1 MEKYEIPK
9 EIGEMM
15 FGLLS
20 PDYIRQMSVAKIV
33 TPDTYDEDGYPID
46 GGLMDPR
53 LGVIDPGLVCK
64 TCGGRIGECP
74 GHFGHIELA
83 KPVIHIGFAKTIY
96 KILKAVCPHC
106 GRVAIS
112 ETKRKEILE
121 KMEKLERDGGNKW
134 EVCEEVY
141 KEASKITVCPH
152 CGEMKYDIKFEK
164 PTTYYK
170 IDGNEEKTLTPSDV
184 REILEKIP
192 DEDCILLGINPEVA
206 RPEWMV
212 LTVLP
217 VPPVTV
223 RPSITLDT
231 GERSEDD
238 LTHKLVDIIRI
249 NNRLEENIEG
259 GAPNLIIEDLW
270 NLLQYHINT
279 YFDNEAPGIPPA
291 KHRSGRPLKTLA
303 QRLKGKEGRFRYNL
317 AGKRVNFSS
326 RTVISPDPCLSV
338 NEVGVP
344 EIIAK
349 ELTVPEKVTKYNIE
363 RIRKLLRNGSE
374 KHPGVNYVIRKMIGR
389 DGTEQEYKVKV
400 TEGNKEFWAENIK
413 EGDIVERHLMD
424 GDIVLYNRQPSL
436 HRMSIMAHRVRVL
449 PYRTFRHNLC
459 VCVDGDTTVLLDG
472 KLIKIKDL
480 EDKWKDVKVL
490 TSDNLNPKLT
500 ALSNYWKLKA
510 DEYGKKIYKIKTEL
524 GREIIA
530 TEDHPFYTTN
540 GKKRCGDLKVDDEL
554 IIYPNDFPM
563 FEDDNRV
570 IVNEEKIKKVIDDIG
585 GTYKNKVINELKD
598 RKLIPL
604 TYNDQKASILARIVG
619 HVMGDGSLIINNKNS
634 RVVFRGDIEDLKT
647 IKEDLKEL
655 GYDGEEIKLH
665 EGETEIT
672 DYNGRKRII
681 KGKCYSFEVRKKSLC
696 ILLKALGCVDG
707 DKTKKMYGIPNWIK
721 TAPKYIKKEFLSAY
735 FGSEL
740 TTPKIR
746 NHGTSFKELT
756 FKIAK
761 IEEIFDEDRFI
772 KDIKE
777 MLKEFGIELK
787 VRVEEGNLRKDGYK
801 TKVYVASIYN
811 HKEFF
816 GRIGYTY
823 ANKKETL
830 ARYAYEYLLTKEKYL
845 KDRNIK
851 KLENNTKFITFD
863 EFIKEK
869 CLKNGFVKEKI
880 VSIEETKVDYV
891 YDITTTSETHNFI
904 ANGFLTGNCPPYN
917 ADFDGDE
924 MNLHVPQSEEARAEA
939 EALMLVEKHIL
950 SPRFGGPIIGA
961 IHDFISGA
969 YLLTSNYFTKDE
981 ATLILRSGG
990 IKDELWEPDK
1000 VENGIP
1006 LYSGKKIFS
1015 KALPKGLNLRYKA
1028 KICKKCDVCKK
1039 ENCEY
1044 DAYVVIKDGEL
1055 IKGVIDKNG
1064 YGSEAGLILH
1074 TIVKEFGPEAGRKF
1088 LDSSTKMAIRAIML
1102 RGFTTGIDDE
1112 DLPEEALKEIEKV
1125 LDEAEEKVNEIIE
1138 KYKRG
1143 ELELLPGLDLE
1154 ESREAHINNVLREAR
1169 DKAGKIAEKHLG
1181 MDNHAVIM
1189 ALTGARGNIL
1199 NLTQMAACLGQQSVR
1214 GRRIFRGYRGRV
1226 LPHFEKGDLGARS
1239 HGFVRSSYKKGLSPT
1254 EFFFH
1259 AMGGREGLVDQ
1270 AVRTAQSG
1278 YMQRRL
1284 INALQDLK
1292 TEFDETVRDSRGI
1305 MIQFKYGEDGVDPT
1319 LADRGKAVN
1328 ISRIIDKVKMRYNK

>member
-1 MEKYEIPK
+1 MERYEIPK
-9 EIGEMM
+9 EIGEIM

-46 GGLMDPR
+46 GGLMDTR

-106 GRVAIS
+106 GKVAIS

-141 KEASKITVCPH
+141 KEASKVTICPH
-152 CGEMKYDIKFEK
+152 CGEIKYDIKYEK
-164 PTTYYK
+164 PTTYYR

-192 DEDCILLGINPEVA
+192 DEDCILLGLNPEVA

-223 RPSITLDT
+223 RPSITLET

-270 NLLQYHINT
+270 NLLQYHVNT

-326 RTVISPDPCLSV
+326 RTVISPDPCLSI

-344 EIIAK
+344 EVVAK

-363 RIRKLLRNGSE
+363 RIRKLLKNGSE
-374 KHPGVNYVIRKMIGR
+374 KHPGVNYVIRKMVGR
-389 DGTEQEYKVKV
+389 DGTEQEFKVKI
-400 TEGNKEFWAENIK
+400 TESNKDFWAENIR

-459 VCVDGDTTVLLDG
+459 V
-472 KLIKIKDL
+472 
-480 EDKWKDVKVL
+480 
-490 TSDNLNPKLT
+490 
-500 ALSNYWKLKA
+500 
-510 DEYGKKIYKIKTEL
+510 
-524 GREIIA
+524 
-530 TEDHPFYTTN
+530 
-540 GKKRCGDLKVDDEL
+540 
-554 IIYPNDFPM
+554 
-563 FEDDNRV
+563 
-570 IVNEEKIKKVIDDIG
+570 
-585 GTYKNKVINELKD
+585 
-598 RKLIPL
+598 
-604 TYNDQKASILARIVG
+604 
-619 HVMGDGSLIINNKNS
+619 
-634 RVVFRGDIEDLKT
+634 
-647 IKEDLKEL
+647 
-655 GYDGEEIKLH
+655 
-665 EGETEIT
+665 
-672 DYNGRKRII
+672 
-681 KGKCYSFEVRKKSLC
+681 
-696 ILLKALGCVDG
+696 
-707 DKTKKMYGIPNWIK
+707 
-721 TAPKYIKKEFLSAY
+721 
-735 FGSEL
+735 
-740 TTPKIR
+740 
-746 NHGTSFKELT
+746 
-756 FKIAK
+756 
-761 IEEIFDEDRFI
+761 
-772 KDIKE
+772 
-777 MLKEFGIELK
+777 
-787 VRVEEGNLRKDGYK
+787 
-801 TKVYVASIYN
+801 
-811 HKEFF
+811 
-816 GRIGYTY
+816 
-823 ANKKETL
+823 
-830 ARYAYEYLLTKEKYL
+830 
-845 KDRNIK
+845 
-851 KLENNTKFITFD
+851 
-863 EFIKEK
+863 
-869 CLKNGFVKEKI
+869 
-880 VSIEETKVDYV
+880 
-891 YDITTTSETHNFI
+891 
-904 ANGFLTGNCPPYN
+904 CPPYN

-1000 VENGIP
+1000 IENGVP

-1028 KICKKCDVCKK
+1028 KICRKCDVCKK
-1039 ENCEY
+1039 EECEY

-1064 YGSEAGLILH
+1064 YGAEAGLILH

-1088 LDSSTKMAIRAIML
+1088 LDSATKMAIRAVML

-1125 LDEAEEKVNEIIE
+1125 LDEAEEKVKEIIE
-1138 KYKRG
+1138 KYERG
-1143 ELELLPGLDLE
+1143 ELELLPGLNLE
-1154 ESREAHINNVLREAR
+1154 ESREAYISNVLREAR
-1169 DKAGKIAEKHLG
+1169 DKAGAIAERYLG
-1181 MDNHAVIM
+1181 LDNHAVIM
-1189 ALTGARGNIL
+1189 AVTGARGNIL

-1214 GRRIFRGYRGRV
+1214 GKRIFRGYRGRV
-1226 LPHFEKGDLGARS
+1226 LPHFEKGSLDAKS

-1292 TEFDETVRDSRGI
+1292 TEFDGTVRDSRGI
-1305 MIQFKYGEDGVDPT
+1305 MIQFRYGEDGIDPM
-1319 LADRGKAVN
+1319 LADRGKSVN
-1328 ISRIIDKVKMRYNK
+1328 IDRIIDKVKMKYNK

>member
-1 MEKYEIPK
+1 
-9 EIGEMM
+9 M

-46 GGLMDPR
+46 GGLMDTR

-106 GRVAIS
+106 GKVAIS

-141 KEASKITVCPH
+141 KEASKVTICPH
-152 CGEMKYDIKFEK
+152 CGEIKYDIKYEK
-164 PTTYYK
+164 PTTYYR

-192 DEDCILLGINPEVA
+192 DEDCILLGLNPEVA

-223 RPSITLDT
+223 RPSITLET

-270 NLLQYHINT
+270 NLLQYHVNT

-326 RTVISPDPCLSV
+326 RTVISPDPCLSI

-344 EIIAK
+344 EVVAK

-363 RIRKLLRNGSE
+363 RIRKLLKNGSE
-374 KHPGVNYVIRKMIGR
+374 KHPGVNYVIRKMVGR
-389 DGTEQEYKVKV
+389 DGTEQEFKVKI
-400 TEGNKEFWAENIK
+400 TESNKDFWAENIR

-459 VCVDGDTTVLLDG
+459 V
-472 KLIKIKDL
+472 
-480 EDKWKDVKVL
+480 
-490 TSDNLNPKLT
+490 
-500 ALSNYWKLKA
+500 
-510 DEYGKKIYKIKTEL
+510 
-524 GREIIA
+524 
-530 TEDHPFYTTN
+530 
-540 GKKRCGDLKVDDEL
+540 
-554 IIYPNDFPM
+554 
-563 FEDDNRV
+563 
-570 IVNEEKIKKVIDDIG
+570 
-585 GTYKNKVINELKD
+585 
-598 RKLIPL
+598 
-604 TYNDQKASILARIVG
+604 
-619 HVMGDGSLIINNKNS
+619 
-634 RVVFRGDIEDLKT
+634 
-647 IKEDLKEL
+647 
-655 GYDGEEIKLH
+655 
-665 EGETEIT
+665 
-672 DYNGRKRII
+672 
-681 KGKCYSFEVRKKSLC
+681 
-696 ILLKALGCVDG
+696 
-707 DKTKKMYGIPNWIK
+707 
-721 TAPKYIKKEFLSAY
+721 
-735 FGSEL
+735 
-740 TTPKIR
+740 
-746 NHGTSFKELT
+746 
-756 FKIAK
+756 
-761 IEEIFDEDRFI
+761 
-772 KDIKE
+772 
-777 MLKEFGIELK
+777 
-787 VRVEEGNLRKDGYK
+787 
-801 TKVYVASIYN
+801 
-811 HKEFF
+811 
-816 GRIGYTY
+816 
-823 ANKKETL
+823 
-830 ARYAYEYLLTKEKYL
+830 
-845 KDRNIK
+845 
-851 KLENNTKFITFD
+851 
-863 EFIKEK
+863 
-869 CLKNGFVKEKI
+869 
-880 VSIEETKVDYV
+880 
-891 YDITTTSETHNFI
+891 
-904 ANGFLTGNCPPYN
+904 CPPYN

-1000 VENGIP
+1000 IENGVP

-1028 KICKKCDVCKK
+1028 KICRKCDVCKK
-1039 ENCEY
+1039 EECEY

-1064 YGSEAGLILH
+1064 YGAEAGLILH

-1088 LDSSTKMAIRAIML
+1088 LDSATKMAIRAVML

-1125 LDEAEEKVNEIIE
+1125 LDEAEEKVKEIIE
-1138 KYKRG
+1138 KYERG
-1143 ELELLPGLDLE
+1143 ELELLPGLNLE
-1154 ESREAHINNVLREAR
+1154 ESREAYISNVLREAR
-1169 DKAGKIAEKHLG
+1169 DKAGAIAERYLG
-1181 MDNHAVIM
+1181 LDNHAVIM
-1189 ALTGARGNIL
+1189 AVTGARGNIL

-1214 GRRIFRGYRGRV
+1214 GKRIFRGYRGRV
-1226 LPHFEKGDLGARS
+1226 LPHFEKGSLDAKS

-1292 TEFDETVRDSRGI
+1292 TEFDGTVRDSRGI
-1305 MIQFKYGEDGVDPT
+1305 MIQFRYGEDGIDPM
-1319 LADRGKAVN
+1319 LADRGKSVN
-1328 ISRIIDKVKMRYNK
+1328 IDRIIDKVKMKYNK

>member
-9 EIGEMM
+9 ELGEIM

-20 PDYIRQMSVAKIV
+20 PDYIRQMSVAKII
-33 TPDTYDEDGYPID
+33 TPDTYDEDGYPIE

-96 KILKAVCPHC
+96 NILKAVCPHC
-106 GRVAIS
+106 GKVVIP
-112 ETKRKEILE
+112 ENKRKEILE

-134 EVCEEVY
+134 EVCDEVY
-141 KEASKITVCPH
+141 KEASKVTICPY
-152 CGEMKYDIKFEK
+152 CGEVKYDIKYEK

-170 IDGNEEKTLTPSDV
+170 IEDKEEKVLTPSDV

-192 DEDCILLGINPEVA
+192 DEDCILLGLNPETT

-223 RPSITLDT
+223 RPSITLET

-270 NLLQYHINT
+270 NLLQYHVNT

-317 AGKRVNFSS
+317 AGKRVNFSA
-326 RTVISPDPCLSV
+326 RTVISPDPCLSI

-344 EIIAK
+344 EVIAK
-349 ELTVPEKVTKYNIE
+349 ELTVPEKVTKFNIE
-363 RIRKLLRNGSE
+363 RIKKLLKNGSN
-374 KHPGVNYVIRKMIGR
+374 KHPGVNYVIRKMIGK
-389 DGTEQEYKVKV
+389 DGKEHEYRVKITEN
-400 TEGNKEFWAENIK
+400 NKDFWVENIR
-413 EGDIVERHLMD
+413 EGDVVERHLMD

-436 HRMSIMAHRVRVL
+436 HRMSIMGHKVRVL

-459 VCVDGDTTVLLDG
+459 V
-472 KLIKIKDL
+472 
-480 EDKWKDVKVL
+480 
-490 TSDNLNPKLT
+490 
-500 ALSNYWKLKA
+500 
-510 DEYGKKIYKIKTEL
+510 
-524 GREIIA
+524 
-530 TEDHPFYTTN
+530 
-540 GKKRCGDLKVDDEL
+540 
-554 IIYPNDFPM
+554 
-563 FEDDNRV
+563 
-570 IVNEEKIKKVIDDIG
+570 
-585 GTYKNKVINELKD
+585 
-598 RKLIPL
+598 
-604 TYNDQKASILARIVG
+604 
-619 HVMGDGSLIINNKNS
+619 
-634 RVVFRGDIEDLKT
+634 
-647 IKEDLKEL
+647 
-655 GYDGEEIKLH
+655 
-665 EGETEIT
+665 
-672 DYNGRKRII
+672 
-681 KGKCYSFEVRKKSLC
+681 
-696 ILLKALGCVDG
+696 
-707 DKTKKMYGIPNWIK
+707 
-721 TAPKYIKKEFLSAY
+721 
-735 FGSEL
+735 
-740 TTPKIR
+740 
-746 NHGTSFKELT
+746 
-756 FKIAK
+756 
-761 IEEIFDEDRFI
+761 
-772 KDIKE
+772 
-777 MLKEFGIELK
+777 
-787 VRVEEGNLRKDGYK
+787 
-801 TKVYVASIYN
+801 
-811 HKEFF
+811 
-816 GRIGYTY
+816 
-823 ANKKETL
+823 
-830 ARYAYEYLLTKEKYL
+830 
-845 KDRNIK
+845 
-851 KLENNTKFITFD
+851 
-863 EFIKEK
+863 
-869 CLKNGFVKEKI
+869 
-880 VSIEETKVDYV
+880 
-891 YDITTTSETHNFI
+891 
-904 ANGFLTGNCPPYN
+904 CPPYN

-924 MNLHVPQSEEARAEA
+924 MNLHVPQSEESRAEA
-939 EALMLVEKHIL
+939 ESLMLVEKHIL

-969 YLLTSNYFTKDE
+969 YILTSNYFTKDE

-990 IKDELWEPDK
+990 IKEELWEPDK
-1000 VENGIP
+1000 IENGVP

-1028 KICKKCDVCKK
+1028 KICRKCDVCKK

-1055 IKGVIDKNG
+1055 VKGVIDKNG
-1064 YGSEAGLILH
+1064 YGAEAGLILH

-1088 LDSSTKMAIRAIML
+1088 LDSTTKMAIRAIML

-1125 LDEAEEKVNEIIE
+1125 LDEAEKKVKEIIE
-1138 KYKRG
+1138 KYERG

-1154 ESREAHINNVLREAR
+1154 ESREAYINNVLREAR
-1169 DKAGKIAEKHLG
+1169 DKAGQIAEKYLG

-1189 ALTGARGNIL
+1189 AVTGARGNIL
-1199 NLTQMAACLGQQSVR
+1199 NITQMAACLGQQSVR

-1226 LPHFEKGDLGARS
+1226 LPHFEKGSLDARS

-1292 TEFDETVRDSRGI
+1292 TEFDGVVRDSRGI
-1305 MIQFKYGEDGVDPT
+1305 IIQFKYGEDGVDPM
-1319 LADRGKAVN
+1319 LADRGKSVN
-1328 ISRIIDKVKMRYNK
+1328 IDRIIDKIKMKYNK

>member
-9 EIGEMM
+9 ELGEIM

-20 PDYIRQMSVAKIV
+20 PDYIRQMSVAKII
-33 TPDTYDEDGYPID
+33 TPDTYDEDGYPIE

-96 KILKAVCPHC
+96 NILKAVCPHC
-106 GRVAIS
+106 GKVVIP
-112 ETKRKEILE
+112 ENKRKEILE
-121 KMEKLERDGGNKW
+121 KMEKLKRDGGNKW
-134 EVCEEVY
+134 EVCDEVY
-141 KEASKITVCPH
+141 KEASKVTICPY
-152 CGEMKYDIKFEK
+152 CGEVKYDIKYEK

-170 IDGNEEKTLTPSDV
+170 IEDKEEKVLTPSDV

-192 DEDCILLGINPEVA
+192 DEDCILLGLNPETT

-223 RPSITLDT
+223 RPSITLET

-270 NLLQYHINT
+270 NLLQYHVNT

-317 AGKRVNFSS
+317 AGKRVNFSA
-326 RTVISPDPCLSV
+326 RTVISPDPCLSI

-344 EIIAK
+344 EVIAK
-349 ELTVPEKVTKYNIE
+349 ELTVPEKVTKFNIE
-363 RIRKLLRNGSE
+363 RIKKLLKNGSN
-374 KHPGVNYVIRKMIGR
+374 KHPGVNYVIRKMIGK
-389 DGTEQEYKVKV
+389 DGKEHEYRVKITEN
-400 TEGNKEFWAENIK
+400 NKDFWVENIR
-413 EGDIVERHLMD
+413 EGDVVERHLMD

-436 HRMSIMAHRVRVL
+436 HRMSIMGHKVRVL

-459 VCVDGDTTVLLDG
+459 V
-472 KLIKIKDL
+472 
-480 EDKWKDVKVL
+480 
-490 TSDNLNPKLT
+490 
-500 ALSNYWKLKA
+500 
-510 DEYGKKIYKIKTEL
+510 
-524 GREIIA
+524 
-530 TEDHPFYTTN
+530 
-540 GKKRCGDLKVDDEL
+540 
-554 IIYPNDFPM
+554 
-563 FEDDNRV
+563 
-570 IVNEEKIKKVIDDIG
+570 
-585 GTYKNKVINELKD
+585 
-598 RKLIPL
+598 
-604 TYNDQKASILARIVG
+604 
-619 HVMGDGSLIINNKNS
+619 
-634 RVVFRGDIEDLKT
+634 
-647 IKEDLKEL
+647 
-655 GYDGEEIKLH
+655 
-665 EGETEIT
+665 
-672 DYNGRKRII
+672 
-681 KGKCYSFEVRKKSLC
+681 
-696 ILLKALGCVDG
+696 
-707 DKTKKMYGIPNWIK
+707 
-721 TAPKYIKKEFLSAY
+721 
-735 FGSEL
+735 
-740 TTPKIR
+740 
-746 NHGTSFKELT
+746 
-756 FKIAK
+756 
-761 IEEIFDEDRFI
+761 
-772 KDIKE
+772 
-777 MLKEFGIELK
+777 
-787 VRVEEGNLRKDGYK
+787 
-801 TKVYVASIYN
+801 
-811 HKEFF
+811 
-816 GRIGYTY
+816 
-823 ANKKETL
+823 
-830 ARYAYEYLLTKEKYL
+830 
-845 KDRNIK
+845 
-851 KLENNTKFITFD
+851 
-863 EFIKEK
+863 
-869 CLKNGFVKEKI
+869 
-880 VSIEETKVDYV
+880 
-891 YDITTTSETHNFI
+891 
-904 ANGFLTGNCPPYN
+904 CPPYN

-924 MNLHVPQSEEARAEA
+924 MNLHVPQSEESRAEA
-939 EALMLVEKHIL
+939 ESLMLVEKHIL

-969 YLLTSNYFTKDE
+969 YILTSNYFTKDE

-990 IKDELWEPDK
+990 IKEELWEPDK
-1000 VENGIP
+1000 IENGVP

-1028 KICKKCDVCKK
+1028 KICRKCDVCKK

-1055 IKGVIDKNG
+1055 VKGVIDKNG
-1064 YGSEAGLILH
+1064 YGAEAGLILH
-1074 TIVKEFGPEAGRKF
+1074 TIVKEFGPEVGRKF
-1088 LDSSTKMAIRAIML
+1088 LDSTTKMAIRAIML

-1125 LDEAEEKVNEIIE
+1125 LDEAEKKVKEIIE
-1138 KYKRG
+1138 KYERG

-1154 ESREAHINNVLREAR
+1154 ESREAYINNVLREAR
-1169 DKAGKIAEKHLG
+1169 DKAGQIAEKYLG

-1189 ALTGARGNIL
+1189 AVTGARGNIL
-1199 NLTQMAACLGQQSVR
+1199 NITQMAACLGQQSVR

-1226 LPHFEKGDLGARS
+1226 LPHFEKGSLDARS

-1292 TEFDETVRDSRGI
+1292 TEFDGVVRDSRGI
-1305 MIQFKYGEDGVDPT
+1305 IIQFKYGEDGVDPM
-1319 LADRGKAVN
+1319 LADRGKSVN
-1328 ISRIIDKVKMRYNK
+1328 IDRIIDKIKMKYNK

>member
-1 MEKYEIPK
+1 MERYEIPK
-9 EIGEMM
+9 EIGEIM

-46 GGLMDPR
+46 GGLMDTR

-112 ETKRKEILE
+112 ETKRREILE

-141 KEASKITVCPH
+141 KEASKVTICPH
-152 CGEMKYDIKFEK
+152 CGEIKYDIKFEK
-164 PTTYYK
+164 PTTYYR

-192 DEDCILLGINPEVA
+192 DEDCILLGLNPEVA

-223 RPSITLDT
+223 RPSITLET

-270 NLLQYHINT
+270 NLLQYHVNT

-326 RTVISPDPCLSV
+326 RTVISPDPCLSI

-344 EIIAK
+344 EIVAK
-349 ELTVPEKVTKYNIE
+349 ELTVPEKVTKYNID
-363 RIRKLLRNGSE
+363 RIRKLLKNGPN

-389 DGTEQEYKVKV
+389 DGTEQEYKVKI
-400 TEGNKEFWAENIK
+400 TESNKDFWAENIR

-459 VCVDGDTTVLLDG
+459 V
-472 KLIKIKDL
+472 
-480 EDKWKDVKVL
+480 
-490 TSDNLNPKLT
+490 
-500 ALSNYWKLKA
+500 
-510 DEYGKKIYKIKTEL
+510 
-524 GREIIA
+524 
-530 TEDHPFYTTN
+530 
-540 GKKRCGDLKVDDEL
+540 
-554 IIYPNDFPM
+554 
-563 FEDDNRV
+563 
-570 IVNEEKIKKVIDDIG
+570 
-585 GTYKNKVINELKD
+585 
-598 RKLIPL
+598 
-604 TYNDQKASILARIVG
+604 
-619 HVMGDGSLIINNKNS
+619 
-634 RVVFRGDIEDLKT
+634 
-647 IKEDLKEL
+647 
-655 GYDGEEIKLH
+655 
-665 EGETEIT
+665 
-672 DYNGRKRII
+672 
-681 KGKCYSFEVRKKSLC
+681 
-696 ILLKALGCVDG
+696 
-707 DKTKKMYGIPNWIK
+707 
-721 TAPKYIKKEFLSAY
+721 
-735 FGSEL
+735 
-740 TTPKIR
+740 
-746 NHGTSFKELT
+746 
-756 FKIAK
+756 
-761 IEEIFDEDRFI
+761 
-772 KDIKE
+772 
-777 MLKEFGIELK
+777 
-787 VRVEEGNLRKDGYK
+787 
-801 TKVYVASIYN
+801 
-811 HKEFF
+811 
-816 GRIGYTY
+816 
-823 ANKKETL
+823 
-830 ARYAYEYLLTKEKYL
+830 
-845 KDRNIK
+845 
-851 KLENNTKFITFD
+851 
-863 EFIKEK
+863 
-869 CLKNGFVKEKI
+869 
-880 VSIEETKVDYV
+880 
-891 YDITTTSETHNFI
+891 
-904 ANGFLTGNCPPYN
+904 CPPYN

-1028 KICKKCDVCKK
+1028 KICRKCDECKK
-1039 ENCEY
+1039 EDCEY

-1064 YGSEAGLILH
+1064 YGAEAGLILH

-1088 LDSSTKMAIRAIML
+1088 LDSATKMAIRAVML

-1125 LDEAEEKVNEIIE
+1125 LDEAEEKVKEIIE
-1138 KYKRG
+1138 KYERG

-1154 ESREAHINNVLREAR
+1154 ESREAYINNILREAR
-1169 DKAGKIAEKHLG
+1169 DKAGAIAERYLG
-1181 MDNHAVIM
+1181 LDNHAVIM
-1189 ALTGARGNIL
+1189 AVTGARGNIL

-1226 LPHFEKGDLGARS
+1226 LPHFEKGSLDAKS
-1239 HGFVRSSYKKGLSPT
+1239 HGFVRSSYKRGLSPT

-1292 TEFDETVRDSRGI
+1292 AEFDGTVRDSRGI
-1305 MIQFKYGEDGVDPT
+1305 MIQFMYGEDGVDPM

-1328 ISRIIDKVKMRYNK
+1328 IDRIIDKVKMKYSK

>member
-9 EIGEMM
+9 ELGEIM

-20 PDYIRQMSVAKIV
+20 PDYIRQMSVAKII
-33 TPDTYDEDGYPID
+33 TPDTYDEDGYPIE

-96 KILKAVCPHC
+96 NILKAVCPHC
-106 GRVAIS
+106 GRVAIP
-112 ETKRKEILE
+112 ENKRREFLE

-134 EVCEEVY
+134 EVCDEVY
-141 KEASKITVCPH
+141 KEASKVTICPY
-152 CGEMKYDIKFEK
+152 CGEVKYEIKYEK
-164 PTTYYK
+164 PTTYYRIEDK
-170 IDGNEEKTLTPSDV
+170 EEKVLTPSDV

-192 DEDCILLGINPEVA
+192 DEDCILLGLNPETT

-223 RPSITLDT
+223 RPSITLET

-317 AGKRVNFSS
+317 AGKRVNFSA
-326 RTVISPDPCLSV
+326 RTVISPDPCLSI

-344 EIIAK
+344 EVIAK
-349 ELTVPEKVTKYNIE
+349 ELTVPEKVTKFNIE
-363 RIRKLLRNGSE
+363 KIKKLLKNGPN
-374 KHPGVNYVIRKMIGR
+374 KHPGVNYVIRKMIGK
-389 DGTEQEYKVKV
+389 DGKEHEFKVKI
-400 TEGNKEFWAENIK
+400 TESNKDFWIENIR

-436 HRMSIMAHRVRVL
+436 HRMSIMGHKVRVL

-459 VCVDGDTTVLLDG
+459 V
-472 KLIKIKDL
+472 
-480 EDKWKDVKVL
+480 
-490 TSDNLNPKLT
+490 
-500 ALSNYWKLKA
+500 
-510 DEYGKKIYKIKTEL
+510 
-524 GREIIA
+524 
-530 TEDHPFYTTN
+530 
-540 GKKRCGDLKVDDEL
+540 
-554 IIYPNDFPM
+554 
-563 FEDDNRV
+563 
-570 IVNEEKIKKVIDDIG
+570 
-585 GTYKNKVINELKD
+585 
-598 RKLIPL
+598 
-604 TYNDQKASILARIVG
+604 
-619 HVMGDGSLIINNKNS
+619 
-634 RVVFRGDIEDLKT
+634 
-647 IKEDLKEL
+647 
-655 GYDGEEIKLH
+655 
-665 EGETEIT
+665 
-672 DYNGRKRII
+672 
-681 KGKCYSFEVRKKSLC
+681 
-696 ILLKALGCVDG
+696 
-707 DKTKKMYGIPNWIK
+707 
-721 TAPKYIKKEFLSAY
+721 
-735 FGSEL
+735 
-740 TTPKIR
+740 
-746 NHGTSFKELT
+746 
-756 FKIAK
+756 
-761 IEEIFDEDRFI
+761 
-772 KDIKE
+772 
-777 MLKEFGIELK
+777 
-787 VRVEEGNLRKDGYK
+787 
-801 TKVYVASIYN
+801 
-811 HKEFF
+811 
-816 GRIGYTY
+816 
-823 ANKKETL
+823 
-830 ARYAYEYLLTKEKYL
+830 
-845 KDRNIK
+845 
-851 KLENNTKFITFD
+851 
-863 EFIKEK
+863 
-869 CLKNGFVKEKI
+869 
-880 VSIEETKVDYV
+880 
-891 YDITTTSETHNFI
+891 
-904 ANGFLTGNCPPYN
+904 CPPYN

-924 MNLHVPQSEEARAEA
+924 MNLHVPQSEESRAEA
-939 EALMLVEKHIL
+939 ESLMLVEKHIL

-969 YLLTSNYFTKDE
+969 YILTSNYFTKDE

-990 IKDELWEPDK
+990 IKEELWEPDK
-1000 VENGIP
+1000 IENGVP

-1028 KICKKCDVCKK
+1028 KICRKCDVCKK

-1055 IKGVIDKNG
+1055 VKGVIDKNG
-1064 YGSEAGLILH
+1064 YGAEAGLILH

-1088 LDSSTKMAIRAIML
+1088 LDSTTKMAIRAIML
-1102 RGFTTGIDDE
+1102 RGFSTGINDE
-1112 DLPEEALKEIEKV
+1112 DLPEDALKEIEKV
-1125 LDEAEEKVNEIIE
+1125 LDEAEKKVKEIIE
-1138 KYKRG
+1138 KYERG
-1143 ELELLPGLDLE
+1143 ELDLLPGLDLE
-1154 ESREAHINNVLREAR
+1154 ESREAYINNVLREAR
-1169 DKAGKIAEKHLG
+1169 DKAGQIAERYLG

-1189 ALTGARGNIL
+1189 AVTGARGNIL
-1199 NLTQMAACLGQQSVR
+1199 NITQMAACLGQQSVR

-1226 LPHFEKGDLGARS
+1226 LPHFEKGSLDARS

-1292 TEFDETVRDSRGI
+1292 TEFDGVVRDSRGI
-1305 MIQFKYGEDGVDPT
+1305 IIQFKYGEDGVDPM

-1328 ISRIIDKVKMRYNK
+1328 IDRIIDKIKMRYNK

>member
-1 MEKYEIPK
+1 MERYEIPK
-9 EIGEMM
+9 EIGEIM

-46 GGLMDPR
+46 GGLMDTR

-112 ETKRKEILE
+112 ETKRREILE

-141 KEASKITVCPH
+141 KEASKVTICPH
-152 CGEMKYDIKFEK
+152 CGEIKYDIKYEK
-164 PTTYYK
+164 PTTYYRV
-170 IDGNEEKTLTPSDV
+170 DGNEEKTLTPSDV

-192 DEDCILLGINPEVA
+192 DEDCILLGLNPEVA

-223 RPSITLDT
+223 RPSITLET

-270 NLLQYHINT
+270 NLLQYHVNT

-326 RTVISPDPCLSV
+326 RTVISPDPCLSI

-344 EIIAK
+344 EIVAK
-349 ELTVPEKVTKYNIE
+349 ELTVPEKVTKYNID
-363 RIRKLLRNGSE
+363 RIRKLLKNGPN

-389 DGTEQEYKVKV
+389 DGTEQEYKVKI
-400 TEGNKEFWAENIK
+400 TESNKDFWAENIR

-436 HRMSIMAHRVRVL
+436 HRMSIMAHRVKVL

-459 VCVDGDTTVLLDG
+459 V
-472 KLIKIKDL
+472 
-480 EDKWKDVKVL
+480 
-490 TSDNLNPKLT
+490 
-500 ALSNYWKLKA
+500 
-510 DEYGKKIYKIKTEL
+510 
-524 GREIIA
+524 
-530 TEDHPFYTTN
+530 
-540 GKKRCGDLKVDDEL
+540 
-554 IIYPNDFPM
+554 
-563 FEDDNRV
+563 
-570 IVNEEKIKKVIDDIG
+570 
-585 GTYKNKVINELKD
+585 
-598 RKLIPL
+598 
-604 TYNDQKASILARIVG
+604 
-619 HVMGDGSLIINNKNS
+619 
-634 RVVFRGDIEDLKT
+634 
-647 IKEDLKEL
+647 
-655 GYDGEEIKLH
+655 
-665 EGETEIT
+665 
-672 DYNGRKRII
+672 
-681 KGKCYSFEVRKKSLC
+681 
-696 ILLKALGCVDG
+696 
-707 DKTKKMYGIPNWIK
+707 
-721 TAPKYIKKEFLSAY
+721 
-735 FGSEL
+735 
-740 TTPKIR
+740 
-746 NHGTSFKELT
+746 
-756 FKIAK
+756 
-761 IEEIFDEDRFI
+761 
-772 KDIKE
+772 
-777 MLKEFGIELK
+777 
-787 VRVEEGNLRKDGYK
+787 
-801 TKVYVASIYN
+801 
-811 HKEFF
+811 
-816 GRIGYTY
+816 
-823 ANKKETL
+823 
-830 ARYAYEYLLTKEKYL
+830 
-845 KDRNIK
+845 
-851 KLENNTKFITFD
+851 
-863 EFIKEK
+863 
-869 CLKNGFVKEKI
+869 
-880 VSIEETKVDYV
+880 
-891 YDITTTSETHNFI
+891 
-904 ANGFLTGNCPPYN
+904 CPPYN

-969 YLLTSNYFTKDE
+969 YLLTSEYFTKDE

-1028 KICKKCDVCKK
+1028 KICRKCDECKK
-1039 ENCEY
+1039 EDCEY

-1064 YGSEAGLILH
+1064 YGAEAGLILH
-1074 TIVKEFGPEAGRKF
+1074 TIVKEFGPEAGRRF
-1088 LDSSTKMAIRAIML
+1088 LDSATKMAIRAVML

-1125 LDEAEEKVNEIIE
+1125 LDEAEEKVKEIIE
-1138 KYKRG
+1138 KYERG

-1154 ESREAHINNVLREAR
+1154 ESREAYINNVLREAR
-1169 DKAGKIAEKHLG
+1169 DKAGAIAERYLG
-1181 MDNHAVIM
+1181 LDNHAVIM
-1189 ALTGARGNIL
+1189 AVTGARGNIL

-1226 LPHFEKGDLGARS
+1226 LPHFEKGSLDAKS
-1239 HGFVRSSYKKGLSPT
+1239 HGFVRSSYKRGLSPT

-1292 TEFDETVRDSRGI
+1292 TEFDGTVRDSRGI
-1305 MIQFKYGEDGVDPT
+1305 MIQFRYGEDGVDPM

-1328 ISRIIDKVKMRYNK
+1328 IDRIIDKVKMKYKK

>member
-1 MEKYEIPK
+1 MLMEKYEIPK
-9 EIGEMM
+9 EIGEIM

-46 GGLMDPR
+46 GGLMDTR

-141 KEASKITVCPH
+141 KEASKVTICPH
-152 CGEMKYDIKFEK
+152 CGEIKYDIKFEK
-164 PTTYYK
+164 PTTYYR

-192 DEDCILLGINPEVA
+192 DEDCILLGLNPEVA

-223 RPSITLDT
+223 RPSITLET

-270 NLLQYHINT
+270 NLLQYHVNT

-326 RTVISPDPCLSV
+326 RTVISPDPCLSI

-344 EIIAK
+344 EIVAK

-363 RIRKLLRNGSE
+363 RIRQLLRNGSE

-389 DGTEQEYKVKV
+389 DGVEQEYKVKI
-400 TEGNKEFWAENIK
+400 TESNKDFWAENIK

-459 VCVDGDTTVLLDG
+459 V
-472 KLIKIKDL
+472 
-480 EDKWKDVKVL
+480 
-490 TSDNLNPKLT
+490 
-500 ALSNYWKLKA
+500 
-510 DEYGKKIYKIKTEL
+510 
-524 GREIIA
+524 
-530 TEDHPFYTTN
+530 
-540 GKKRCGDLKVDDEL
+540 
-554 IIYPNDFPM
+554 
-563 FEDDNRV
+563 
-570 IVNEEKIKKVIDDIG
+570 
-585 GTYKNKVINELKD
+585 
-598 RKLIPL
+598 
-604 TYNDQKASILARIVG
+604 
-619 HVMGDGSLIINNKNS
+619 
-634 RVVFRGDIEDLKT
+634 
-647 IKEDLKEL
+647 
-655 GYDGEEIKLH
+655 
-665 EGETEIT
+665 
-672 DYNGRKRII
+672 
-681 KGKCYSFEVRKKSLC
+681 
-696 ILLKALGCVDG
+696 
-707 DKTKKMYGIPNWIK
+707 
-721 TAPKYIKKEFLSAY
+721 
-735 FGSEL
+735 
-740 TTPKIR
+740 
-746 NHGTSFKELT
+746 
-756 FKIAK
+756 
-761 IEEIFDEDRFI
+761 
-772 KDIKE
+772 
-777 MLKEFGIELK
+777 
-787 VRVEEGNLRKDGYK
+787 
-801 TKVYVASIYN
+801 
-811 HKEFF
+811 
-816 GRIGYTY
+816 
-823 ANKKETL
+823 
-830 ARYAYEYLLTKEKYL
+830 
-845 KDRNIK
+845 
-851 KLENNTKFITFD
+851 
-863 EFIKEK
+863 
-869 CLKNGFVKEKI
+869 
-880 VSIEETKVDYV
+880 
-891 YDITTTSETHNFI
+891 
-904 ANGFLTGNCPPYN
+904 CPPYN

-969 YLLTSNYFTKDE
+969 YLLTSSYFTKDE

-1000 VENGIP
+1000 VENGVP

-1028 KICKKCDVCKK
+1028 KICRKCDECKK
-1039 ENCEY
+1039 EECPY

-1064 YGSEAGLILH
+1064 YGAEAGLILH

-1088 LDSSTKMAIRAIML
+1088 LDSATKMAIRAVML

-1125 LDEAEEKVNEIIE
+1125 LNEAEEKVKEIIE
-1138 KYKRG
+1138 KYERG

-1154 ESREAHINNVLREAR
+1154 ESREAYINNVLREAR
-1169 DKAGKIAEKHLG
+1169 DKAGEIAEKYLG
-1181 MDNHAVIM
+1181 LDNHAVIM
-1189 ALTGARGNIL
+1189 AVTGARGNIL

-1226 LPHFEKGDLGARS
+1226 LPHFEKGSLDAKS

-1292 TEFDETVRDSRGI
+1292 TEFDGTVRDSRGV
-1305 MIQFKYGEDGVDPT
+1305 MIQFMYGEDGVDPM
-1319 LADRGKAVN
+1319 LADRGKSVN
-1328 ISRIIDKVKMRYNK
+1328 IDRIIDKVKMKYNK

>member
-1 MEKYEIPK
+1 MLMERYDIPK
-9 EIGEMM
+9 EIGEIM

-20 PDYIRQMSVAKIV
+20 PDYIRKMSVAKIV

-46 GGLMDPR
+46 GGLMDTR

-112 ETKRKEILE
+112 EAKRREILE
-121 KMEKLERDGGNKW
+121 KMKKLERDGGNKW

-141 KEASKITVCPH
+141 KEASKVTICPY
-152 CGEMKYDIKFEK
+152 CGEIKYDIKFEK
-164 PTTYYK
+164 PTTYYR

-192 DEDCILLGINPEVA
+192 DEDCILLGLNPEVA

-223 RPSITLDT
+223 RPSITLET

-270 NLLQYHINT
+270 NLLQYHVNT

-326 RTVISPDPCLSV
+326 RTVISPDPCLSI

-344 EIIAK
+344 EVVAK

-363 RIRKLLRNGSE
+363 RIRQLLRNGSE
-374 KHPGVNYVIRKMIGR
+374 KHPGVNYVIRKMVGR
-389 DGTEQEYKVKV
+389 DGTEQEFKVKI
-400 TEGNKEFWAENIK
+400 TESNKDFWAENIK

-459 VCVDGDTTVLLDG
+459 V
-472 KLIKIKDL
+472 
-480 EDKWKDVKVL
+480 
-490 TSDNLNPKLT
+490 
-500 ALSNYWKLKA
+500 
-510 DEYGKKIYKIKTEL
+510 
-524 GREIIA
+524 
-530 TEDHPFYTTN
+530 
-540 GKKRCGDLKVDDEL
+540 
-554 IIYPNDFPM
+554 
-563 FEDDNRV
+563 
-570 IVNEEKIKKVIDDIG
+570 
-585 GTYKNKVINELKD
+585 
-598 RKLIPL
+598 
-604 TYNDQKASILARIVG
+604 
-619 HVMGDGSLIINNKNS
+619 
-634 RVVFRGDIEDLKT
+634 
-647 IKEDLKEL
+647 
-655 GYDGEEIKLH
+655 
-665 EGETEIT
+665 
-672 DYNGRKRII
+672 
-681 KGKCYSFEVRKKSLC
+681 
-696 ILLKALGCVDG
+696 
-707 DKTKKMYGIPNWIK
+707 
-721 TAPKYIKKEFLSAY
+721 
-735 FGSEL
+735 
-740 TTPKIR
+740 
-746 NHGTSFKELT
+746 
-756 FKIAK
+756 
-761 IEEIFDEDRFI
+761 
-772 KDIKE
+772 
-777 MLKEFGIELK
+777 
-787 VRVEEGNLRKDGYK
+787 
-801 TKVYVASIYN
+801 
-811 HKEFF
+811 
-816 GRIGYTY
+816 
-823 ANKKETL
+823 
-830 ARYAYEYLLTKEKYL
+830 
-845 KDRNIK
+845 
-851 KLENNTKFITFD
+851 
-863 EFIKEK
+863 
-869 CLKNGFVKEKI
+869 
-880 VSIEETKVDYV
+880 
-891 YDITTTSETHNFI
+891 
-904 ANGFLTGNCPPYN
+904 CPPYN

-1000 VENGIP
+1000 VENGVP

-1028 KICKKCDVCKK
+1028 KICRKCDECKK
-1039 ENCEY
+1039 EDCPY

-1064 YGSEAGLILH
+1064 YGAEAGLILH

-1088 LDSSTKMAIRAIML
+1088 LDSATKMAIRAVML

-1125 LDEAEEKVNEIIE
+1125 LDEAEEKVKEIIE
-1138 KYKRG
+1138 KYERG
-1143 ELELLPGLDLE
+1143 ELELLPGLNLE
-1154 ESREAHINNVLREAR
+1154 ESREAYISNVLREAR
-1169 DKAGKIAEKHLG
+1169 DKAGAIAERYLG
-1181 MDNHAVIM
+1181 LDNHAVIM
-1189 ALTGARGNIL
+1189 AVTGARGNIL

-1214 GRRIFRGYRGRV
+1214 GKRIFRGYRGRV
-1226 LPHFEKGDLGARS
+1226 LPHFEKGDLGAKS

-1292 TEFDETVRDSRGI
+1292 TEFDGTVRDSRGI
-1305 MIQFKYGEDGVDPT
+1305 MIQFKYGEDGIDPM

-1328 ISRIIDKVKMRYNK
+1328 IDRIIDKVKMKYNK

>member
-1 MEKYEIPK
+1 MERYDIPK
-9 EIGEMM
+9 EIGEIM

-20 PDYIRQMSVAKIV
+20 PDYIRKMSVAKIV

-46 GGLMDPR
+46 GGLMDTR

-112 ETKRKEILE
+112 EAKRREILE
-121 KMEKLERDGGNKW
+121 KMKKLERDGGNKW

-141 KEASKITVCPH
+141 KEASKVTICPY
-152 CGEMKYDIKFEK
+152 CGEIKYDIKFEK
-164 PTTYYK
+164 PTTYYR

-192 DEDCILLGINPEVA
+192 DEDCILLGLNPEVA

-223 RPSITLDT
+223 RPSITLET

-270 NLLQYHINT
+270 NLLQYHVNT

-326 RTVISPDPCLSV
+326 RTVISPDPCLSI

-344 EIIAK
+344 EVVAK

-363 RIRKLLRNGSE
+363 RIRQLLRNGSE
-374 KHPGVNYVIRKMIGR
+374 KHPGVNYVIRKMVGR
-389 DGTEQEYKVKV
+389 DGTEQEFKVKI
-400 TEGNKEFWAENIK
+400 TESNKDFWAENIK

-459 VCVDGDTTVLLDG
+459 V
-472 KLIKIKDL
+472 
-480 EDKWKDVKVL
+480 
-490 TSDNLNPKLT
+490 
-500 ALSNYWKLKA
+500 
-510 DEYGKKIYKIKTEL
+510 
-524 GREIIA
+524 
-530 TEDHPFYTTN
+530 
-540 GKKRCGDLKVDDEL
+540 
-554 IIYPNDFPM
+554 
-563 FEDDNRV
+563 
-570 IVNEEKIKKVIDDIG
+570 
-585 GTYKNKVINELKD
+585 
-598 RKLIPL
+598 
-604 TYNDQKASILARIVG
+604 
-619 HVMGDGSLIINNKNS
+619 
-634 RVVFRGDIEDLKT
+634 
-647 IKEDLKEL
+647 
-655 GYDGEEIKLH
+655 
-665 EGETEIT
+665 
-672 DYNGRKRII
+672 
-681 KGKCYSFEVRKKSLC
+681 
-696 ILLKALGCVDG
+696 
-707 DKTKKMYGIPNWIK
+707 
-721 TAPKYIKKEFLSAY
+721 
-735 FGSEL
+735 
-740 TTPKIR
+740 
-746 NHGTSFKELT
+746 
-756 FKIAK
+756 
-761 IEEIFDEDRFI
+761 
-772 KDIKE
+772 
-777 MLKEFGIELK
+777 
-787 VRVEEGNLRKDGYK
+787 
-801 TKVYVASIYN
+801 
-811 HKEFF
+811 
-816 GRIGYTY
+816 
-823 ANKKETL
+823 
-830 ARYAYEYLLTKEKYL
+830 
-845 KDRNIK
+845 
-851 KLENNTKFITFD
+851 
-863 EFIKEK
+863 
-869 CLKNGFVKEKI
+869 
-880 VSIEETKVDYV
+880 
-891 YDITTTSETHNFI
+891 
-904 ANGFLTGNCPPYN
+904 CPPYN

-1000 VENGIP
+1000 VENGVP

-1028 KICKKCDVCKK
+1028 KICRKCDECKK
-1039 ENCEY
+1039 EDCPY

-1064 YGSEAGLILH
+1064 YGAEAGLILH

-1088 LDSSTKMAIRAIML
+1088 LDSATKMAIRAVML

-1125 LDEAEEKVNEIIE
+1125 LDEAEEKVKEIIE
-1138 KYKRG
+1138 KYERG
-1143 ELELLPGLDLE
+1143 ELELLPGLNLE
-1154 ESREAHINNVLREAR
+1154 ESREAYISNVLREAR
-1169 DKAGKIAEKHLG
+1169 DKAGAIAERYLG
-1181 MDNHAVIM
+1181 LDNHAVIM
-1189 ALTGARGNIL
+1189 AVTGARGNIL

-1214 GRRIFRGYRGRV
+1214 GKRIFRGYRGRV
-1226 LPHFEKGDLGARS
+1226 LPHFEKGDLGAKS

-1292 TEFDETVRDSRGI
+1292 TEFDGTVRDSRGI
-1305 MIQFKYGEDGVDPT
+1305 MIQFKYGEDGIDPM

-1328 ISRIIDKVKMRYNK
+1328 IDRIIDKVKMKYNK

>member
-1 MEKYEIPK
+1 MERYEIPK
-9 EIGEMM
+9 EIGEIM

-46 GGLMDPR
+46 GGLMDTR

-112 ETKRKEILE
+112 ETKRREILE

-141 KEASKITVCPH
+141 KEASKVTICPH
-152 CGEMKYDIKFEK
+152 CGEIKYDIKYEK
-164 PTTYYK
+164 PTTYYRV
-170 IDGNEEKTLTPSDV
+170 DGNEEKTLTPSDV

-192 DEDCILLGINPEVA
+192 DEDCILLGLNPEVA

-223 RPSITLDT
+223 RPSITLET

-270 NLLQYHINT
+270 NLLQYHVNT

-326 RTVISPDPCLSV
+326 RTVISPDPCLSI

-344 EIIAK
+344 EIVAK
-349 ELTVPEKVTKYNIE
+349 ELTVPEKVTKYNID
-363 RIRKLLRNGSE
+363 RIRKLLKNGSN
-374 KHPGVNYVIRKMIGR
+374 KHPGVNYVIRKMIGK
-389 DGTEQEYKVKV
+389 DGTEQEYKVKI
-400 TEGNKEFWAENIK
+400 TESNKDFWVENIR

-459 VCVDGDTTVLLDG
+459 VC
-472 KLIKIKDL
+472 
-480 EDKWKDVKVL
+480 
-490 TSDNLNPKLT
+490 
-500 ALSNYWKLKA
+500 
-510 DEYGKKIYKIKTEL
+510 
-524 GREIIA
+524 
-530 TEDHPFYTTN
+530 
-540 GKKRCGDLKVDDEL
+540 
-554 IIYPNDFPM
+554 
-563 FEDDNRV
+563 
-570 IVNEEKIKKVIDDIG
+570 
-585 GTYKNKVINELKD
+585 
-598 RKLIPL
+598 
-604 TYNDQKASILARIVG
+604 
-619 HVMGDGSLIINNKNS
+619 
-634 RVVFRGDIEDLKT
+634 
-647 IKEDLKEL
+647 
-655 GYDGEEIKLH
+655 
-665 EGETEIT
+665 
-672 DYNGRKRII
+672 
-681 KGKCYSFEVRKKSLC
+681 
-696 ILLKALGCVDG
+696 
-707 DKTKKMYGIPNWIK
+707 
-721 TAPKYIKKEFLSAY
+721 
-735 FGSEL
+735 
-740 TTPKIR
+740 
-746 NHGTSFKELT
+746 
-756 FKIAK
+756 
-761 IEEIFDEDRFI
+761 
-772 KDIKE
+772 
-777 MLKEFGIELK
+777 
-787 VRVEEGNLRKDGYK
+787 
-801 TKVYVASIYN
+801 
-811 HKEFF
+811 
-816 GRIGYTY
+816 
-823 ANKKETL
+823 
-830 ARYAYEYLLTKEKYL
+830 
-845 KDRNIK
+845 
-851 KLENNTKFITFD
+851 
-863 EFIKEK
+863 
-869 CLKNGFVKEKI
+869 
-880 VSIEETKVDYV
+880 
-891 YDITTTSETHNFI
+891 
-904 ANGFLTGNCPPYN
+904 PPYN

-924 MNLHVPQSEEARAEA
+924 MNLHAPQSEEARAEA

-1028 KICKKCDVCKK
+1028 KICRKCDECKK

-1064 YGSEAGLILH
+1064 YGAEAGLILH

-1088 LDSSTKMAIRAIML
+1088 LDSATKMAIRAVML

-1125 LDEAEEKVNEIIE
+1125 LDEAEEKVKEIIE
-1138 KYKRG
+1138 KYERG

-1154 ESREAHINNVLREAR
+1154 ESREAYINNILREAR
-1169 DKAGKIAEKHLG
+1169 DKAGAIAEKYLG
-1181 MDNHAVIM
+1181 LDNHAVIM
-1189 ALTGARGNIL
+1189 AVTGARGNIL

-1226 LPHFEKGDLGARS
+1226 LPHFEKGSLDAKS
-1239 HGFVRSSYKKGLSPT
+1239 HGFVRSSYKRGLSPT

-1292 TEFDETVRDSRGI
+1292 TEFDGTVRDSRGI
-1305 MIQFKYGEDGVDPT
+1305 MIQFRYGEDGVDPM

-1328 ISRIIDKVKMRYNK
+1328 IDRIIDKVKMKYNK

>member
-9 EIGEMM
+9 EIGEIM

-46 GGLMDPR
+46 GGLMDTR

-141 KEASKITVCPH
+141 KEASKVTICPH
-152 CGEMKYDIKFEK
+152 CGEIKYDIKFEK
-164 PTTYYK
+164 PTTYYR

-192 DEDCILLGINPEVA
+192 DEDCILLGLNPEVA

-223 RPSITLDT
+223 RPSITLET

-270 NLLQYHINT
+270 NLLQYHVNT

-326 RTVISPDPCLSV
+326 RTVISPDPCLSI

-344 EIIAK
+344 EIVAK

-363 RIRKLLRNGSE
+363 RIRQLLRNGSE

-389 DGTEQEYKVKV
+389 DGVEQEYKVKI
-400 TEGNKEFWAENIK
+400 TESNKDFWAENIK

-459 VCVDGDTTVLLDG
+459 V
-472 KLIKIKDL
+472 
-480 EDKWKDVKVL
+480 
-490 TSDNLNPKLT
+490 
-500 ALSNYWKLKA
+500 
-510 DEYGKKIYKIKTEL
+510 
-524 GREIIA
+524 
-530 TEDHPFYTTN
+530 
-540 GKKRCGDLKVDDEL
+540 
-554 IIYPNDFPM
+554 
-563 FEDDNRV
+563 
-570 IVNEEKIKKVIDDIG
+570 
-585 GTYKNKVINELKD
+585 
-598 RKLIPL
+598 
-604 TYNDQKASILARIVG
+604 
-619 HVMGDGSLIINNKNS
+619 
-634 RVVFRGDIEDLKT
+634 
-647 IKEDLKEL
+647 
-655 GYDGEEIKLH
+655 
-665 EGETEIT
+665 
-672 DYNGRKRII
+672 
-681 KGKCYSFEVRKKSLC
+681 
-696 ILLKALGCVDG
+696 
-707 DKTKKMYGIPNWIK
+707 
-721 TAPKYIKKEFLSAY
+721 
-735 FGSEL
+735 
-740 TTPKIR
+740 
-746 NHGTSFKELT
+746 
-756 FKIAK
+756 
-761 IEEIFDEDRFI
+761 
-772 KDIKE
+772 
-777 MLKEFGIELK
+777 
-787 VRVEEGNLRKDGYK
+787 
-801 TKVYVASIYN
+801 
-811 HKEFF
+811 
-816 GRIGYTY
+816 
-823 ANKKETL
+823 
-830 ARYAYEYLLTKEKYL
+830 
-845 KDRNIK
+845 
-851 KLENNTKFITFD
+851 
-863 EFIKEK
+863 
-869 CLKNGFVKEKI
+869 
-880 VSIEETKVDYV
+880 
-891 YDITTTSETHNFI
+891 
-904 ANGFLTGNCPPYN
+904 CPPYN

-969 YLLTSNYFTKDE
+969 YLLTSSYFTKDE

-1000 VENGIP
+1000 VENGVP

-1028 KICKKCDVCKK
+1028 KICRKCDECKK
-1039 ENCEY
+1039 EECPY

-1064 YGSEAGLILH
+1064 YGAEAGLILH

-1088 LDSSTKMAIRAIML
+1088 LDSATKMAIRAVML

-1125 LDEAEEKVNEIIE
+1125 LNEAEEKVKEIIE
-1138 KYKRG
+1138 KYERG

-1154 ESREAHINNVLREAR
+1154 ESREAYINNVLREAR
-1169 DKAGKIAEKHLG
+1169 DKAGEIAEKYLG
-1181 MDNHAVIM
+1181 LDNHAVIM
-1189 ALTGARGNIL
+1189 AVTGARGNIL

-1226 LPHFEKGDLGARS
+1226 LPHFEKGSLDAKS

-1292 TEFDETVRDSRGI
+1292 TEFDGTVRDSRGV
-1305 MIQFKYGEDGVDPT
+1305 MIQFMYGEDGVDPM
-1319 LADRGKAVN
+1319 LADRGKSVN
-1328 ISRIIDKVKMRYNK
+1328 IDRIIDKVKMKYNK

>member
-9 EIGEMM
+9 ELGEIM

-20 PDYIRQMSVAKIV
+20 PDYIRQMSVAKII
-33 TPDTYDEDGYPID
+33 TPDTYDEDGYPIE

-96 KILKAVCPHC
+96 NILKAVCPHC
-106 GRVAIS
+106 GRVAIP
-112 ETKRKEILE
+112 ENKRREFLE

-134 EVCEEVY
+134 EVCDEVY
-141 KEASKITVCPH
+141 KEASKVTICPY
-152 CGEMKYDIKFEK
+152 CGEVKYEIKYEK
-164 PTTYYK
+164 PTTYYRIEDK
-170 IDGNEEKTLTPSDV
+170 EEKVLTPSDV

-192 DEDCILLGINPEVA
+192 DEDCILLGLNPETT

-223 RPSITLDT
+223 RPSITLET

-317 AGKRVNFSS
+317 AGKRVNFSA
-326 RTVISPDPCLSV
+326 RTVISPDPCLSI

-344 EIIAK
+344 EVIAK
-349 ELTVPEKVTKYNIE
+349 ELTVPEKVTKFNIE
-363 RIRKLLRNGSE
+363 KIKKLLKNGPN
-374 KHPGVNYVIRKMIGR
+374 KHPGVNYVIRKMIGK
-389 DGTEQEYKVKV
+389 DGKEHEFKVKI
-400 TEGNKEFWAENIK
+400 TESNKDFWIENIR

-436 HRMSIMAHRVRVL
+436 HRMSIMGHKVRVL

-459 VCVDGDTTVLLDG
+459 V
-472 KLIKIKDL
+472 
-480 EDKWKDVKVL
+480 
-490 TSDNLNPKLT
+490 
-500 ALSNYWKLKA
+500 
-510 DEYGKKIYKIKTEL
+510 
-524 GREIIA
+524 
-530 TEDHPFYTTN
+530 
-540 GKKRCGDLKVDDEL
+540 
-554 IIYPNDFPM
+554 
-563 FEDDNRV
+563 
-570 IVNEEKIKKVIDDIG
+570 
-585 GTYKNKVINELKD
+585 
-598 RKLIPL
+598 
-604 TYNDQKASILARIVG
+604 
-619 HVMGDGSLIINNKNS
+619 
-634 RVVFRGDIEDLKT
+634 
-647 IKEDLKEL
+647 
-655 GYDGEEIKLH
+655 
-665 EGETEIT
+665 
-672 DYNGRKRII
+672 
-681 KGKCYSFEVRKKSLC
+681 
-696 ILLKALGCVDG
+696 
-707 DKTKKMYGIPNWIK
+707 
-721 TAPKYIKKEFLSAY
+721 
-735 FGSEL
+735 
-740 TTPKIR
+740 
-746 NHGTSFKELT
+746 
-756 FKIAK
+756 
-761 IEEIFDEDRFI
+761 
-772 KDIKE
+772 
-777 MLKEFGIELK
+777 
-787 VRVEEGNLRKDGYK
+787 
-801 TKVYVASIYN
+801 
-811 HKEFF
+811 
-816 GRIGYTY
+816 
-823 ANKKETL
+823 
-830 ARYAYEYLLTKEKYL
+830 
-845 KDRNIK
+845 
-851 KLENNTKFITFD
+851 
-863 EFIKEK
+863 
-869 CLKNGFVKEKI
+869 
-880 VSIEETKVDYV
+880 
-891 YDITTTSETHNFI
+891 
-904 ANGFLTGNCPPYN
+904 CPPYN

-924 MNLHVPQSEEARAEA
+924 MNLHVPQSEESRAEA
-939 EALMLVEKHIL
+939 ESLMLVEKHIL

-969 YLLTSNYFTKDE
+969 YILTSNYFTKDE

-990 IKDELWEPDK
+990 IKEELWEPDK
-1000 VENGIP
+1000 IENGVP

-1028 KICKKCDVCKK
+1028 KICRKCDVCKK

-1055 IKGVIDKNG
+1055 VKGVIDKNG
-1064 YGSEAGLILH
+1064 YGAEAGLILH

-1088 LDSSTKMAIRAIML
+1088 LDSTTKMAIRAIML
-1102 RGFTTGIDDE
+1102 RGFSTGIDDE
-1112 DLPEEALKEIEKV
+1112 DLPEDALKEIEKV
-1125 LDEAEEKVNEIIE
+1125 LDEAEKKVKEIIE
-1138 KYKRG
+1138 KYERG
-1143 ELELLPGLDLE
+1143 ELDLLPGLDLE
-1154 ESREAHINNVLREAR
+1154 ESREAYINNVLREAR
-1169 DKAGKIAEKHLG
+1169 DKAGQIAERYLG

-1189 ALTGARGNIL
+1189 AVTGARGNIL
-1199 NLTQMAACLGQQSVR
+1199 NITQMAACLGQQSVR

-1226 LPHFEKGDLGARS
+1226 LPHFEKGSLDARS

-1292 TEFDETVRDSRGI
+1292 TEFDGVVRDSRGI
-1305 MIQFKYGEDGVDPT
+1305 IIQFKYGEDGVDPM

-1328 ISRIIDKVKMRYNK
+1328 IDRIIDKIKMRYNK

>member
-1 MEKYEIPK
+1 MSMERYDIPK
-9 EIGEMM
+9 EIGEIM

-20 PDYIRQMSVAKIV
+20 PDYIRKMSVAKIV

-46 GGLMDPR
+46 GGLMDTR

-106 GRVAIS
+106 GRVAIT
-112 ETKRKEILE
+112 EAKRREILE

-141 KEASKITVCPH
+141 KEASKVTICPH
-152 CGEMKYDIKFEK
+152 CGEIKYDIKFEK
-164 PTTYYK
+164 PTTYYR

-192 DEDCILLGINPEVA
+192 DEDCILLGLNPKVA

-223 RPSITLDT
+223 RPSITLET

-270 NLLQYHINT
+270 NLLQYHVNT

-326 RTVISPDPCLSV
+326 RTVISPDPCLSI

-344 EIIAK
+344 EVVAK

-363 RIRKLLRNGSE
+363 RIRQLLRNGSD
-374 KHPGVNYVIRKMIGR
+374 KHPGVNYVIRKMVGR
-389 DGTEQEYKVKV
+389 DGTEQEYKVKI
-400 TEGNKEFWAENIK
+400 TESNKDFWAENIR

-459 VCVDGDTTVLLDG
+459 V
-472 KLIKIKDL
+472 
-480 EDKWKDVKVL
+480 
-490 TSDNLNPKLT
+490 
-500 ALSNYWKLKA
+500 
-510 DEYGKKIYKIKTEL
+510 
-524 GREIIA
+524 
-530 TEDHPFYTTN
+530 
-540 GKKRCGDLKVDDEL
+540 
-554 IIYPNDFPM
+554 
-563 FEDDNRV
+563 
-570 IVNEEKIKKVIDDIG
+570 
-585 GTYKNKVINELKD
+585 
-598 RKLIPL
+598 
-604 TYNDQKASILARIVG
+604 
-619 HVMGDGSLIINNKNS
+619 
-634 RVVFRGDIEDLKT
+634 
-647 IKEDLKEL
+647 
-655 GYDGEEIKLH
+655 
-665 EGETEIT
+665 
-672 DYNGRKRII
+672 
-681 KGKCYSFEVRKKSLC
+681 
-696 ILLKALGCVDG
+696 
-707 DKTKKMYGIPNWIK
+707 
-721 TAPKYIKKEFLSAY
+721 
-735 FGSEL
+735 
-740 TTPKIR
+740 
-746 NHGTSFKELT
+746 
-756 FKIAK
+756 
-761 IEEIFDEDRFI
+761 
-772 KDIKE
+772 
-777 MLKEFGIELK
+777 
-787 VRVEEGNLRKDGYK
+787 
-801 TKVYVASIYN
+801 
-811 HKEFF
+811 
-816 GRIGYTY
+816 
-823 ANKKETL
+823 
-830 ARYAYEYLLTKEKYL
+830 
-845 KDRNIK
+845 
-851 KLENNTKFITFD
+851 
-863 EFIKEK
+863 
-869 CLKNGFVKEKI
+869 
-880 VSIEETKVDYV
+880 
-891 YDITTTSETHNFI
+891 
-904 ANGFLTGNCPPYN
+904 CPPYN

-969 YLLTSNYFTKDE
+969 YLLTSSYFTKDE

-1000 VENGIP
+1000 IENGIP

-1028 KICKKCDVCKK
+1028 KICRKCDECKK
-1039 ENCEY
+1039 ENCPY

-1064 YGSEAGLILH
+1064 YGAEAGLILH

-1088 LDSSTKMAIRAIML
+1088 LDSATKMAIRAIML

-1112 DLPEEALKEIEKV
+1112 DLPEEALKEIEKI
-1125 LDEAEEKVNEIIE
+1125 LDEAEEKVKEIIE
-1138 KYKRG
+1138 KYERG
-1143 ELELLPGLDLE
+1143 ELELLPGLNLE
-1154 ESREAHINNVLREAR
+1154 ESREAYISNVLREAR
-1169 DKAGKIAEKHLG
+1169 DKAGAVAERYLG
-1181 MDNHAVIM
+1181 LDNHAVIM
-1189 ALTGARGNIL
+1189 AVTGARGNIL
-1199 NLTQMAACLGQQSVR
+1199 NITQMAACLGQQSVR
-1214 GRRIFRGYRGRV
+1214 GKRIFRGYRGRV
-1226 LPHFEKGDLGARS
+1226 LPHFEKGSLDAKS

-1292 TEFDETVRDSRGI
+1292 TEFDGTVRDSRGV
-1305 MIQFKYGEDGVDPT
+1305 MIQFKYGEDGVDPM

-1328 ISRIIDKVKMRYNK
+1328 IDRIIDKVKMKYNK

>member
-1 MEKYEIPK
+1 
-9 EIGEMM
+9 M

-20 PDYIRQMSVAKIV
+20 PDYIRQMSVAKII
-33 TPDTYDEDGYPID
+33 TPDTYDEDGYPIE

-96 KILKAVCPHC
+96 NILKAVCPHC
-106 GRVAIS
+106 GRVAIP
-112 ETKRKEILE
+112 ENKRREFLE

-134 EVCEEVY
+134 EVCDEVY
-141 KEASKITVCPH
+141 KEASKVTICPY
-152 CGEMKYDIKFEK
+152 CGEVKYDIKYEK
-164 PTTYYK
+164 PTTYYRVEDK
-170 IDGNEEKTLTPSDV
+170 EEKVLTPSDV

-192 DEDCILLGINPEVA
+192 DEDCILLGLNPETT

-223 RPSITLDT
+223 RPSITLET

-270 NLLQYHINT
+270 NLLQYHVNT

-317 AGKRVNFSS
+317 AGKRVNFSA
-326 RTVISPDPCLSV
+326 RTVISPDPCLSI

-344 EIIAK
+344 EVIAK
-349 ELTVPEKVTKYNIE
+349 ELTVPEKVTKFNIE
-363 RIRKLLRNGSE
+363 RIKKLLKNGPN
-374 KHPGVNYVIRKMIGR
+374 KHPGVNYVIRKMIGK
-389 DGTEQEYKVKV
+389 DGKEHEYRVKI
-400 TEGNKEFWAENIK
+400 TDTNKDFWVENIR

-436 HRMSIMAHRVRVL
+436 HRMSIMAHKVRVL

-459 VCVDGDTTVLLDG
+459 V
-472 KLIKIKDL
+472 
-480 EDKWKDVKVL
+480 
-490 TSDNLNPKLT
+490 
-500 ALSNYWKLKA
+500 
-510 DEYGKKIYKIKTEL
+510 
-524 GREIIA
+524 
-530 TEDHPFYTTN
+530 
-540 GKKRCGDLKVDDEL
+540 
-554 IIYPNDFPM
+554 
-563 FEDDNRV
+563 
-570 IVNEEKIKKVIDDIG
+570 
-585 GTYKNKVINELKD
+585 
-598 RKLIPL
+598 
-604 TYNDQKASILARIVG
+604 
-619 HVMGDGSLIINNKNS
+619 
-634 RVVFRGDIEDLKT
+634 
-647 IKEDLKEL
+647 
-655 GYDGEEIKLH
+655 
-665 EGETEIT
+665 
-672 DYNGRKRII
+672 
-681 KGKCYSFEVRKKSLC
+681 
-696 ILLKALGCVDG
+696 
-707 DKTKKMYGIPNWIK
+707 
-721 TAPKYIKKEFLSAY
+721 
-735 FGSEL
+735 
-740 TTPKIR
+740 
-746 NHGTSFKELT
+746 
-756 FKIAK
+756 
-761 IEEIFDEDRFI
+761 
-772 KDIKE
+772 
-777 MLKEFGIELK
+777 
-787 VRVEEGNLRKDGYK
+787 
-801 TKVYVASIYN
+801 
-811 HKEFF
+811 
-816 GRIGYTY
+816 
-823 ANKKETL
+823 
-830 ARYAYEYLLTKEKYL
+830 
-845 KDRNIK
+845 
-851 KLENNTKFITFD
+851 
-863 EFIKEK
+863 
-869 CLKNGFVKEKI
+869 
-880 VSIEETKVDYV
+880 
-891 YDITTTSETHNFI
+891 
-904 ANGFLTGNCPPYN
+904 CPPYN

-924 MNLHVPQSEEARAEA
+924 MNLHVPQSEESRAEA
-939 EALMLVEKHIL
+939 ESLMLVEKHIL

-969 YLLTSNYFTKDE
+969 YILTSNYFTKDE

-990 IKDELWEPDK
+990 IKEELWEPDK
-1000 VENGIP
+1000 IENGVP

-1028 KICKKCDVCKK
+1028 KICRKCDVCKK

-1064 YGSEAGLILH
+1064 YGAEAGLILH

-1088 LDSSTKMAIRAIML
+1088 LDSTTKMAIRAIML
-1102 RGFTTGIDDE
+1102 RGFSTGINDE

-1125 LDEAEEKVNEIIE
+1125 LDEAEKKVKEIIE
-1138 KYKRG
+1138 KYERG

-1154 ESREAHINNVLREAR
+1154 ESREAYINNVLREAR
-1169 DKAGKIAEKHLG
+1169 DKAGQIAERYLG

-1189 ALTGARGNIL
+1189 AVTGARGNIL
-1199 NLTQMAACLGQQSVR
+1199 NITQMAACLGQQSVR

-1226 LPHFEKGDLGARS
+1226 LPHFEKGSLDARS

-1292 TEFDETVRDSRGI
+1292 TEFDGVVRDSRGVI
-1305 MIQFKYGEDGVDPT
+1305 IQFKYGEDGVDPM

-1328 ISRIIDKVKMRYNK
+1328 IDRIIDKIKMKYNK

>member
-9 EIGEMM
+9 ELGEIM

-20 PDYIRQMSVAKIV
+20 PDYIRQMSVAKII
-33 TPDTYDEDGYPID
+33 TPDTYDEDGYPIE

-96 KILKAVCPHC
+96 NILKAVCPHC
-106 GRVAIS
+106 GKVVIP
-112 ETKRKEILE
+112 ENKRKEILE

-134 EVCEEVY
+134 EVCDEVY
-141 KEASKITVCPH
+141 KEASKVTICPY
-152 CGEMKYDIKFEK
+152 CGEVKYDIKYEK

-170 IDGNEEKTLTPSDV
+170 IEDKEEKVLTPSDV

-192 DEDCILLGINPEVA
+192 DEDCILLGLNPETT

-223 RPSITLDT
+223 RPSITLET

-270 NLLQYHINT
+270 NLLQYHVNT

-317 AGKRVNFSS
+317 AGKRVNFSA
-326 RTVISPDPCLSV
+326 RTVISPDPCLSI

-344 EIIAK
+344 EVIAK
-349 ELTVPEKVTKYNIE
+349 ELTVPEKVTKFNIE
-363 RIRKLLRNGSE
+363 RIKKLLKNGSN
-374 KHPGVNYVIRKMIGR
+374 KHPGVNYVIRKMIGK
-389 DGTEQEYKVKV
+389 DGKEHEYRVKITEN
-400 TEGNKEFWAENIK
+400 NKDFWVENIR
-413 EGDIVERHLMD
+413 EGDVVERHLMD

-436 HRMSIMAHRVRVL
+436 HRMSIMGHKVRVL

-459 VCVDGDTTVLLDG
+459 V
-472 KLIKIKDL
+472 
-480 EDKWKDVKVL
+480 
-490 TSDNLNPKLT
+490 
-500 ALSNYWKLKA
+500 
-510 DEYGKKIYKIKTEL
+510 
-524 GREIIA
+524 
-530 TEDHPFYTTN
+530 
-540 GKKRCGDLKVDDEL
+540 
-554 IIYPNDFPM
+554 
-563 FEDDNRV
+563 
-570 IVNEEKIKKVIDDIG
+570 
-585 GTYKNKVINELKD
+585 
-598 RKLIPL
+598 
-604 TYNDQKASILARIVG
+604 
-619 HVMGDGSLIINNKNS
+619 
-634 RVVFRGDIEDLKT
+634 
-647 IKEDLKEL
+647 
-655 GYDGEEIKLH
+655 
-665 EGETEIT
+665 
-672 DYNGRKRII
+672 
-681 KGKCYSFEVRKKSLC
+681 
-696 ILLKALGCVDG
+696 
-707 DKTKKMYGIPNWIK
+707 
-721 TAPKYIKKEFLSAY
+721 
-735 FGSEL
+735 
-740 TTPKIR
+740 
-746 NHGTSFKELT
+746 
-756 FKIAK
+756 
-761 IEEIFDEDRFI
+761 
-772 KDIKE
+772 
-777 MLKEFGIELK
+777 
-787 VRVEEGNLRKDGYK
+787 
-801 TKVYVASIYN
+801 
-811 HKEFF
+811 
-816 GRIGYTY
+816 
-823 ANKKETL
+823 
-830 ARYAYEYLLTKEKYL
+830 
-845 KDRNIK
+845 
-851 KLENNTKFITFD
+851 
-863 EFIKEK
+863 
-869 CLKNGFVKEKI
+869 
-880 VSIEETKVDYV
+880 
-891 YDITTTSETHNFI
+891 
-904 ANGFLTGNCPPYN
+904 CPPYN

-924 MNLHVPQSEEARAEA
+924 MNLHVPQSEESRAEA
-939 EALMLVEKHIL
+939 ESLMLVEKHIL

-969 YLLTSNYFTKDE
+969 YILTSNYFTKDE

-990 IKDELWEPDK
+990 IKEELWEPDK
-1000 VENGIP
+1000 IENGVP

-1028 KICKKCDVCKK
+1028 KICRKCDVCKK

-1055 IKGVIDKNG
+1055 VKGVIDKNG
-1064 YGSEAGLILH
+1064 YGAEAGLILH

-1088 LDSSTKMAIRAIML
+1088 LDSTTKMAIRAIML

-1125 LDEAEEKVNEIIE
+1125 LDEAEKKVKEIIE
-1138 KYKRG
+1138 KYERG

-1154 ESREAHINNVLREAR
+1154 ESREAYINNVLREAR
-1169 DKAGKIAEKHLG
+1169 DKAGQIAERYLG

-1189 ALTGARGNIL
+1189 AVTGARGNIL
-1199 NLTQMAACLGQQSVR
+1199 NITQMAACLGQQSVR

-1226 LPHFEKGDLGARS
+1226 LPHFEKGSLDARS

-1292 TEFDETVRDSRGI
+1292 TEFDGVVRDSRGI
-1305 MIQFKYGEDGVDPT
+1305 IIQFKYGEDGVDPM
-1319 LADRGKAVN
+1319 LADRGKSVN
-1328 ISRIIDKVKMRYNK
+1328 IDRIIDKIKMKYNK

>member
-1 MEKYEIPK
+1 MERYEIPK
-9 EIGEMM
+9 EIGEIM

-46 GGLMDPR
+46 GGLMDTR

-112 ETKRKEILE
+112 ETKRREILE

-141 KEASKITVCPH
+141 KEASKATICPH
-152 CGEMKYDIKFEK
+152 CGEIKYDIKFEK
-164 PTTYYK
+164 PTTYYRV
-170 IDGNEEKTLTPSDV
+170 DGNEEKTLTPSDV

-192 DEDCILLGINPEVA
+192 DEDCILLGLNPEVA

-223 RPSITLDT
+223 RPSITLET

-270 NLLQYHINT
+270 NLLQYHVNT

-326 RTVISPDPCLSV
+326 RTVISPDPCLSI

-344 EIIAK
+344 EVVAK

-363 RIRKLLRNGSE
+363 RIRQLLRNGPD

-389 DGTEQEYKVKV
+389 DGTEQEYKVKI
-400 TEGNKEFWAENIK
+400 TESNKDFWAENIR
-413 EGDIVERHLMD
+413 EGDIVERHLID

-436 HRMSIMAHRVRVL
+436 HRMSIMGHRVRVL

-459 VCVDGDTTVLLDG
+459 V
-472 KLIKIKDL
+472 
-480 EDKWKDVKVL
+480 
-490 TSDNLNPKLT
+490 
-500 ALSNYWKLKA
+500 
-510 DEYGKKIYKIKTEL
+510 
-524 GREIIA
+524 
-530 TEDHPFYTTN
+530 
-540 GKKRCGDLKVDDEL
+540 
-554 IIYPNDFPM
+554 
-563 FEDDNRV
+563 
-570 IVNEEKIKKVIDDIG
+570 
-585 GTYKNKVINELKD
+585 
-598 RKLIPL
+598 
-604 TYNDQKASILARIVG
+604 
-619 HVMGDGSLIINNKNS
+619 
-634 RVVFRGDIEDLKT
+634 
-647 IKEDLKEL
+647 
-655 GYDGEEIKLH
+655 
-665 EGETEIT
+665 
-672 DYNGRKRII
+672 
-681 KGKCYSFEVRKKSLC
+681 
-696 ILLKALGCVDG
+696 
-707 DKTKKMYGIPNWIK
+707 
-721 TAPKYIKKEFLSAY
+721 
-735 FGSEL
+735 
-740 TTPKIR
+740 
-746 NHGTSFKELT
+746 
-756 FKIAK
+756 
-761 IEEIFDEDRFI
+761 
-772 KDIKE
+772 
-777 MLKEFGIELK
+777 
-787 VRVEEGNLRKDGYK
+787 
-801 TKVYVASIYN
+801 
-811 HKEFF
+811 
-816 GRIGYTY
+816 
-823 ANKKETL
+823 
-830 ARYAYEYLLTKEKYL
+830 
-845 KDRNIK
+845 
-851 KLENNTKFITFD
+851 
-863 EFIKEK
+863 
-869 CLKNGFVKEKI
+869 
-880 VSIEETKVDYV
+880 
-891 YDITTTSETHNFI
+891 
-904 ANGFLTGNCPPYN
+904 CPPYN

-924 MNLHVPQSEEARAEA
+924 MNLHVPQLEEARAEA

-1028 KICKKCDVCKK
+1028 RICKKCKECKK
-1039 ENCEY
+1039 EDCEY

-1064 YGSEAGLILH
+1064 YGAEAGLILH

-1088 LDSSTKMAIRAIML
+1088 LDSATKMAIRAVML

-1125 LDEAEEKVNEIIE
+1125 LDEAEEKVKEIIE

-1154 ESREAHINNVLREAR
+1154 ESREAYINNVLREAR
-1169 DKAGKIAEKHLG
+1169 DKAGEIAERYLG

-1189 ALTGARGNIL
+1189 AVTGARGNIL

-1214 GRRIFRGYRGRV
+1214 GKRIFRGYRGRV

-1239 HGFVRSSYKKGLSPT
+1239 HGFVRSSYKKGLTPT

-1305 MIQFKYGEDGVDPT
+1305 MIQFKYGEDGVDPM
-1319 LADRGKAVN
+1319 LADRGKSVN
-1328 ISRIIDKVKMRYNK
+1328 IDRIIDKVKMKYNK

>member
-1 MEKYEIPK
+1 MLMERYDIPK
-9 EIGEMM
+9 EIGEIM

-20 PDYIRQMSVAKIV
+20 PDYIRKMSVAKIV

-46 GGLMDPR
+46 GGLMDTR

-106 GRVAIS
+106 GRVAIT
-112 ETKRKEILE
+112 EAKRREILE

-141 KEASKITVCPH
+141 KEATKVTICPY
-152 CGEMKYDIKFEK
+152 CGEIKYDIKFEK
-164 PTTYYK
+164 PTTYYR

-192 DEDCILLGINPEVA
+192 DEDCILLGLNPEVA

-223 RPSITLDT
+223 RPSITLET

-270 NLLQYHINT
+270 NLLQYHVNT

-326 RTVISPDPCLSV
+326 RTVISPDPCLSI

-344 EIIAK
+344 EVVAK

-363 RIRKLLRNGSE
+363 RIRELLKNGSE
-374 KHPGVNYVIRKMIGR
+374 KHPGVNYVIRKMVGR
-389 DGTEQEYKVKV
+389 DGTEQEFKVKI
-400 TEGNKEFWAENIK
+400 TESNKDFWVENIR

-436 HRMSIMAHRVRVL
+436 HRMSIMGHRVRVL

-459 VCVDGDTTVLLDG
+459 V
-472 KLIKIKDL
+472 
-480 EDKWKDVKVL
+480 
-490 TSDNLNPKLT
+490 
-500 ALSNYWKLKA
+500 
-510 DEYGKKIYKIKTEL
+510 
-524 GREIIA
+524 
-530 TEDHPFYTTN
+530 
-540 GKKRCGDLKVDDEL
+540 
-554 IIYPNDFPM
+554 
-563 FEDDNRV
+563 
-570 IVNEEKIKKVIDDIG
+570 
-585 GTYKNKVINELKD
+585 
-598 RKLIPL
+598 
-604 TYNDQKASILARIVG
+604 
-619 HVMGDGSLIINNKNS
+619 
-634 RVVFRGDIEDLKT
+634 
-647 IKEDLKEL
+647 
-655 GYDGEEIKLH
+655 
-665 EGETEIT
+665 
-672 DYNGRKRII
+672 
-681 KGKCYSFEVRKKSLC
+681 
-696 ILLKALGCVDG
+696 
-707 DKTKKMYGIPNWIK
+707 
-721 TAPKYIKKEFLSAY
+721 
-735 FGSEL
+735 
-740 TTPKIR
+740 
-746 NHGTSFKELT
+746 
-756 FKIAK
+756 
-761 IEEIFDEDRFI
+761 
-772 KDIKE
+772 
-777 MLKEFGIELK
+777 
-787 VRVEEGNLRKDGYK
+787 
-801 TKVYVASIYN
+801 
-811 HKEFF
+811 
-816 GRIGYTY
+816 
-823 ANKKETL
+823 
-830 ARYAYEYLLTKEKYL
+830 
-845 KDRNIK
+845 
-851 KLENNTKFITFD
+851 
-863 EFIKEK
+863 
-869 CLKNGFVKEKI
+869 
-880 VSIEETKVDYV
+880 
-891 YDITTTSETHNFI
+891 
-904 ANGFLTGNCPPYN
+904 CPPYN

-969 YLLTSNYFTKDE
+969 YLLTSSYFTKDE

-1000 VENGIP
+1000 IENGVP

-1028 KICKKCDVCKK
+1028 KICRKCDECKK
-1039 ENCEY
+1039 EDCPY

-1064 YGSEAGLILH
+1064 YGAEAGLILH

-1088 LDSSTKMAIRAIML
+1088 LDSATKMAIRAVML

-1112 DLPEEALKEIEKV
+1112 DLPEEALKEIEEI
-1125 LDEAEEKVNEIIE
+1125 LDEAEEKVKEIIE
-1138 KYKRG
+1138 KYERG
-1143 ELELLPGLDLE
+1143 ELELLPGLNLE
-1154 ESREAHINNVLREAR
+1154 ESREAYISNVLREAR
-1169 DKAGKIAEKHLG
+1169 DKAGAVAERYLG
-1181 MDNHAVIM
+1181 LDNHAVIM
-1189 ALTGARGNIL
+1189 AVTGARGNIL
-1199 NLTQMAACLGQQSVR
+1199 NITQMAACLGQQSVR
-1214 GRRIFRGYRGRV
+1214 GKRIFRGYRGRV
-1226 LPHFEKGDLGARS
+1226 LPHFEKGSLDARS

-1284 INALQDLK
+1284 VNALQDLK
-1292 TEFDETVRDSRGI
+1292 AEYDGTVRDSRGTI
-1305 MIQFKYGEDGVDPT
+1305 IQFVYGEDGVDPSK
-1319 LADRGKAVN
+1319 ADHGKAVD
-1328 ISRIIDKVKMRYNK
+1328 IDKIITKVKAKYEE

>member
-1 MEKYEIPK
+1 MLMERYDIPK
-9 EIGEMM
+9 EIGEIM

-20 PDYIRQMSVAKIV
+20 PDYIRKMSVAKIV

-46 GGLMDPR
+46 GGLMDTR

-106 GRVAIS
+106 GRVAIT
-112 ETKRKEILE
+112 EAKRREILE

-141 KEASKITVCPH
+141 KEASKVTICPY
-152 CGEMKYDIKFEK
+152 CGEIKYDIKFEK
-164 PTTYYK
+164 PTTYYR

-192 DEDCILLGINPEVA
+192 DEDCILLGLNPEVA

-223 RPSITLDT
+223 RPSITLET

-270 NLLQYHINT
+270 NLLQYHVNT

-326 RTVISPDPCLSV
+326 RTVISPDPCLSI

-344 EIIAK
+344 EVVAK

-363 RIRKLLRNGSE
+363 RIRELLKNGSE
-374 KHPGVNYVIRKMIGR
+374 KHPGVNYVIRKMVGR
-389 DGTEQEYKVKV
+389 DGTEQEFKVKI
-400 TEGNKEFWAENIK
+400 TESNKDFWVENIR

-436 HRMSIMAHRVRVL
+436 HRMSIMGHRVRVL

-459 VCVDGDTTVLLDG
+459 V
-472 KLIKIKDL
+472 
-480 EDKWKDVKVL
+480 
-490 TSDNLNPKLT
+490 
-500 ALSNYWKLKA
+500 
-510 DEYGKKIYKIKTEL
+510 
-524 GREIIA
+524 
-530 TEDHPFYTTN
+530 
-540 GKKRCGDLKVDDEL
+540 
-554 IIYPNDFPM
+554 
-563 FEDDNRV
+563 
-570 IVNEEKIKKVIDDIG
+570 
-585 GTYKNKVINELKD
+585 
-598 RKLIPL
+598 
-604 TYNDQKASILARIVG
+604 
-619 HVMGDGSLIINNKNS
+619 
-634 RVVFRGDIEDLKT
+634 
-647 IKEDLKEL
+647 
-655 GYDGEEIKLH
+655 
-665 EGETEIT
+665 
-672 DYNGRKRII
+672 
-681 KGKCYSFEVRKKSLC
+681 
-696 ILLKALGCVDG
+696 
-707 DKTKKMYGIPNWIK
+707 
-721 TAPKYIKKEFLSAY
+721 
-735 FGSEL
+735 
-740 TTPKIR
+740 
-746 NHGTSFKELT
+746 
-756 FKIAK
+756 
-761 IEEIFDEDRFI
+761 
-772 KDIKE
+772 
-777 MLKEFGIELK
+777 
-787 VRVEEGNLRKDGYK
+787 
-801 TKVYVASIYN
+801 
-811 HKEFF
+811 
-816 GRIGYTY
+816 
-823 ANKKETL
+823 
-830 ARYAYEYLLTKEKYL
+830 
-845 KDRNIK
+845 
-851 KLENNTKFITFD
+851 
-863 EFIKEK
+863 
-869 CLKNGFVKEKI
+869 
-880 VSIEETKVDYV
+880 
-891 YDITTTSETHNFI
+891 
-904 ANGFLTGNCPPYN
+904 CPPYN

-969 YLLTSNYFTKDE
+969 YLLTSSYFTKDE

-1000 VENGIP
+1000 IENGVP

-1028 KICKKCDVCKK
+1028 KICRKCDECKK
-1039 ENCEY
+1039 EDCPY

-1064 YGSEAGLILH
+1064 YGAEAGLILH

-1088 LDSSTKMAIRAIML
+1088 LDSATKMAIRAVML

-1112 DLPEEALKEIEKV
+1112 DLPEEALKEIEEI
-1125 LDEAEEKVNEIIE
+1125 LDEAEEKVKEIIE
-1138 KYKRG
+1138 KYERG
-1143 ELELLPGLDLE
+1143 ELELLPGLNLE
-1154 ESREAHINNVLREAR
+1154 ESREAYISNVLREAR
-1169 DKAGKIAEKHLG
+1169 DKAGAVAERYLG
-1181 MDNHAVIM
+1181 LDNHAVIM
-1189 ALTGARGNIL
+1189 AVTGARGNIL
-1199 NLTQMAACLGQQSVR
+1199 NITQMAACLGQQSVR
-1214 GRRIFRGYRGRV
+1214 GKRIFRGYRGRV
-1226 LPHFEKGDLGARS
+1226 LPHFEKGSLDARS

-1292 TEFDETVRDSRGI
+1292 TEYDGTVRDSRGI
-1305 MIQFKYGEDGVDPT
+1305 IVQFKYGEDGVDPM

-1328 ISRIIDKVKMRYNK
+1328 IDRIIDKVKMKYNK

>member
-1 MEKYEIPK
+1 MLMERYDIPK
-9 EIGEMM
+9 EIGEIM

-20 PDYIRQMSVAKIV
+20 PDYIRKMSVAKIV

-46 GGLMDPR
+46 GGLMDTR

-106 GRVAIS
+106 GRVAIT
-112 ETKRKEILE
+112 EAKRREILE
-121 KMEKLERDGGNKW
+121 KMEKLERDGGSKW

-141 KEASKITVCPH
+141 KEASKVTICPY
-152 CGEMKYDIKFEK
+152 CGEIKYDIKFEK
-164 PTTYYK
+164 PTTYYR

-192 DEDCILLGINPEVA
+192 DEDCILLGLNPEVA

-223 RPSITLDT
+223 RPSITLET

-270 NLLQYHINT
+270 NLLQYHVNT

-326 RTVISPDPCLSV
+326 RTVISPDPCLSI

-344 EIIAK
+344 EIVAK

-363 RIRKLLRNGSE
+363 RIRQLLRNGSE
-374 KHPGVNYVIRKMIGR
+374 KHPGVNYVIRKMVGR
-389 DGTEQEYKVKV
+389 DGTEQEFKVKI
-400 TEGNKEFWAENIK
+400 TESNKDFWVENIR

-436 HRMSIMAHRVRVL
+436 HRMSIMAHKVRVL

-459 VCVDGDTTVLLDG
+459 V
-472 KLIKIKDL
+472 
-480 EDKWKDVKVL
+480 
-490 TSDNLNPKLT
+490 
-500 ALSNYWKLKA
+500 
-510 DEYGKKIYKIKTEL
+510 
-524 GREIIA
+524 
-530 TEDHPFYTTN
+530 
-540 GKKRCGDLKVDDEL
+540 
-554 IIYPNDFPM
+554 
-563 FEDDNRV
+563 
-570 IVNEEKIKKVIDDIG
+570 
-585 GTYKNKVINELKD
+585 
-598 RKLIPL
+598 
-604 TYNDQKASILARIVG
+604 
-619 HVMGDGSLIINNKNS
+619 
-634 RVVFRGDIEDLKT
+634 
-647 IKEDLKEL
+647 
-655 GYDGEEIKLH
+655 
-665 EGETEIT
+665 
-672 DYNGRKRII
+672 
-681 KGKCYSFEVRKKSLC
+681 
-696 ILLKALGCVDG
+696 
-707 DKTKKMYGIPNWIK
+707 
-721 TAPKYIKKEFLSAY
+721 
-735 FGSEL
+735 
-740 TTPKIR
+740 
-746 NHGTSFKELT
+746 
-756 FKIAK
+756 
-761 IEEIFDEDRFI
+761 
-772 KDIKE
+772 
-777 MLKEFGIELK
+777 
-787 VRVEEGNLRKDGYK
+787 
-801 TKVYVASIYN
+801 
-811 HKEFF
+811 
-816 GRIGYTY
+816 
-823 ANKKETL
+823 
-830 ARYAYEYLLTKEKYL
+830 
-845 KDRNIK
+845 
-851 KLENNTKFITFD
+851 
-863 EFIKEK
+863 
-869 CLKNGFVKEKI
+869 
-880 VSIEETKVDYV
+880 
-891 YDITTTSETHNFI
+891 
-904 ANGFLTGNCPPYN
+904 CPPYN

-939 EALMLVEKHIL
+939 EALMLVERHIL

-969 YLLTSNYFTKDE
+969 YLLTSSYFTKDE

-1000 VENGIP
+1000 IENGVP

-1028 KICKKCDVCKK
+1028 KICRKCDECKK
-1039 ENCEY
+1039 EDCPY

-1055 IKGVIDKNG
+1055 IKGVVDKNG
-1064 YGSEAGLILH
+1064 YGAEAGLILH

-1088 LDSSTKMAIRAIML
+1088 LDSATKMAIRAVML

-1112 DLPEEALKEIEKV
+1112 DLPEEALKEIEEV
-1125 LDEAEEKVNEIIE
+1125 LNEAEEKVKEIIE
-1138 KYKRG
+1138 KYERG
-1143 ELELLPGLDLE
+1143 ELELLPGLNLE
-1154 ESREAHINNVLREAR
+1154 ESREAYISNVLREAR
-1169 DKAGKIAEKHLG
+1169 DKAGAIAERYLG
-1181 MDNHAVIM
+1181 LDNHAVIM
-1189 ALTGARGNIL
+1189 AVTGARGNIL

-1226 LPHFEKGDLGARS
+1226 LPHFEKGSLDAKS

-1292 TEFDETVRDSRGI
+1292 TDYDGTVRDSRGI
-1305 MIQFKYGEDGVDPT
+1305 IVQFKYGEDGVDPM

-1328 ISRIIDKVKMRYNK
+1328 IDRIIDKVKMKYNK

>member
-1 MEKYEIPK
+1 
-9 EIGEMM
+9 M

-20 PDYIRQMSVAKIV
+20 PDYIRQMSVAKII
-33 TPDTYDEDGYPID
+33 TPDTYDEDGYPIE

-96 KILKAVCPHC
+96 NILKAVCPHC
-106 GRVAIS
+106 GKVVIP
-112 ETKRKEILE
+112 ENKRKEILE
-121 KMEKLERDGGNKW
+121 KMEKLKRDGGNKW
-134 EVCEEVY
+134 EVCDEVY
-141 KEASKITVCPH
+141 KEASKVTICPY
-152 CGEMKYDIKFEK
+152 CGEVKYDIKYEK

-170 IDGNEEKTLTPSDV
+170 IEDKEEKVLTPSDV

-192 DEDCILLGINPEVA
+192 DEDCILLGLNPETT

-223 RPSITLDT
+223 RPSITLET

-270 NLLQYHINT
+270 NLLQYHVNT

-317 AGKRVNFSS
+317 AGKRVNFSA
-326 RTVISPDPCLSV
+326 RTVISPDPCLSI

-344 EIIAK
+344 EVIAK
-349 ELTVPEKVTKYNIE
+349 ELTVPEKVTKFNIE
-363 RIRKLLRNGSE
+363 RIKKLLKNGSN
-374 KHPGVNYVIRKMIGR
+374 KHPGVNYVIRKMIGK
-389 DGTEQEYKVKV
+389 DGKEHEYRVKITEN
-400 TEGNKEFWAENIK
+400 NKDFWVENIR
-413 EGDIVERHLMD
+413 EGDVVERHLMD

-436 HRMSIMAHRVRVL
+436 HRMSIMGHKVRVL

-459 VCVDGDTTVLLDG
+459 V
-472 KLIKIKDL
+472 
-480 EDKWKDVKVL
+480 
-490 TSDNLNPKLT
+490 
-500 ALSNYWKLKA
+500 
-510 DEYGKKIYKIKTEL
+510 
-524 GREIIA
+524 
-530 TEDHPFYTTN
+530 
-540 GKKRCGDLKVDDEL
+540 
-554 IIYPNDFPM
+554 
-563 FEDDNRV
+563 
-570 IVNEEKIKKVIDDIG
+570 
-585 GTYKNKVINELKD
+585 
-598 RKLIPL
+598 
-604 TYNDQKASILARIVG
+604 
-619 HVMGDGSLIINNKNS
+619 
-634 RVVFRGDIEDLKT
+634 
-647 IKEDLKEL
+647 
-655 GYDGEEIKLH
+655 
-665 EGETEIT
+665 
-672 DYNGRKRII
+672 
-681 KGKCYSFEVRKKSLC
+681 
-696 ILLKALGCVDG
+696 
-707 DKTKKMYGIPNWIK
+707 
-721 TAPKYIKKEFLSAY
+721 
-735 FGSEL
+735 
-740 TTPKIR
+740 
-746 NHGTSFKELT
+746 
-756 FKIAK
+756 
-761 IEEIFDEDRFI
+761 
-772 KDIKE
+772 
-777 MLKEFGIELK
+777 
-787 VRVEEGNLRKDGYK
+787 
-801 TKVYVASIYN
+801 
-811 HKEFF
+811 
-816 GRIGYTY
+816 
-823 ANKKETL
+823 
-830 ARYAYEYLLTKEKYL
+830 
-845 KDRNIK
+845 
-851 KLENNTKFITFD
+851 
-863 EFIKEK
+863 
-869 CLKNGFVKEKI
+869 
-880 VSIEETKVDYV
+880 
-891 YDITTTSETHNFI
+891 
-904 ANGFLTGNCPPYN
+904 CPPYN

-924 MNLHVPQSEEARAEA
+924 MNLHVPQSEESRAEA
-939 EALMLVEKHIL
+939 ESLMLVEKHIL

-969 YLLTSNYFTKDE
+969 YILTSNYFTKDE

-990 IKDELWEPDK
+990 IKEELWEPDK
-1000 VENGIP
+1000 IENGVP

-1028 KICKKCDVCKK
+1028 KICRKCDVCKK

-1055 IKGVIDKNG
+1055 VKGVIDKNG
-1064 YGSEAGLILH
+1064 YGAEAGLILH
-1074 TIVKEFGPEAGRKF
+1074 TIVKEFGPEVGRKF
-1088 LDSSTKMAIRAIML
+1088 LDSTTKMAIRAIML

-1125 LDEAEEKVNEIIE
+1125 LDEAEKKVKEIIE
-1138 KYKRG
+1138 KYERG

-1154 ESREAHINNVLREAR
+1154 ESREAYINNVLREAR
-1169 DKAGKIAEKHLG
+1169 DKAGQIAEKYLG

-1189 ALTGARGNIL
+1189 AVTGARGNIL
-1199 NLTQMAACLGQQSVR
+1199 NITQMAACLGQQSVR

-1226 LPHFEKGDLGARS
+1226 LPHFEKGSLDARS

-1292 TEFDETVRDSRGI
+1292 TEFDGVVRDSRGI
-1305 MIQFKYGEDGVDPT
+1305 IIQFKYGEDGVDPM
-1319 LADRGKAVN
+1319 LADRGKSVN
-1328 ISRIIDKVKMRYNK
+1328 IDRIIDKIKMKYNK